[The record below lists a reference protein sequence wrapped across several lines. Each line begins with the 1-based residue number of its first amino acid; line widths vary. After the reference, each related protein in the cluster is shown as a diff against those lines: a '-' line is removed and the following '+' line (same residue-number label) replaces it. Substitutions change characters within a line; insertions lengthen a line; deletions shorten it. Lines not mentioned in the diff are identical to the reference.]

1 MRKEIAYV
9 ATAVVIVAVAVVVW
23 KVVTSS
29 EDEAPIIVKNGSMD
43 VLAGDNPANN
53 RHWKWTRATGSGNP
67 VFVHDPTHPHG
78 DVKAKQLLVHVMG
91 QPANGCTAQTAGDTV
106 TVAFDDG
113 FSLKISRVQLGA
125 SGNYRLHVESS
136 APTGLDEVSGAT
148 RPTLRHGVSGSG
160 YIASVTVGSAP
171 ACTFP
176 NAAALTRICVSPDD
190 PKTACEE

>member
-1 MRKEIAYV
+1 MGRTAKIV
-9 ATAVVIVAVAVVVW
+9 AAAVVVVAVAVVIW
-23 KVVTSS
+23 IVTSS

-53 RHWKWTRATGSGNP
+53 RHWKWTRATGGGNP

-78 DVKAKQLLVHVMG
+78 DVKAKQILVHVMG
-91 QPANGCTAQTAGDTV
+91 QPVNGCTTQTAGDTV

-113 FSLKISRVQLGA
+113 FSIKISRVQLGA

-136 APTGLDEVSGAT
+136 APTGLDEVSGVT
-148 RPTLRHGVSGSG
+148 RPTLRHGAPGSG

-190 PKTACEE
+190 PKKACEE